1 MTEEHRLAGLRRHWE
16 EEIPF
21 NVLCGLRVIRF
32 TADGVT
38 LETGYEPRL
47 GNSLGSMHGGV
58 LATFIDAAAG
68 AAVAA
73 SPGYRPGDMITTV
86 DMSVQ
91 YLGPVTD
98 RLVVDA
104 ICTKRGRQLTFAEV
118 HASNGAGEPVGRGL
132 VTVRVAYTR

>member
-1 MTEEHRLAGLRRHWE
+1 VKNDRRLASLQRHWE

-21 NVLCGLRVIRF
+21 NVLCGLRVTRF
-32 TADGVT
+32 TSEGVT
-38 LETGYEPRL
+38 LETDYEARL
-47 GNSLGSMHGGV
+47 SNSLGSMHGGV
-58 LATFIDAAAG
+58 LATLVDAAAG

-73 SPGYRPGDMITTV
+73 SPGYRPRDMITTV

-104 ICTKRGRQLTFAEV
+104 VCTKRGRQLTFTEV
-118 HASNGAGEPVGRGL
+118 QARNGAGEPVGRGL
-132 VTVRVAYTR
+132 VTVRVSYAD